1 MGKLIFCI
9 VACGLEIHHK
19 PLLLFDLIFHP
30 RPSPTHFCQPAHGA
44 GRRARANNVI
54 MGSTLARSSTY
65 GWYPR
70 MFAEDLRLL
79 VSTRDHVGRFE
90 VILFLVLFHKKR
102 LQHFQEGAQIFWVH
116 SFTFRMVASFQ
127 PTLGICSCFYLAQHG
142 EHDNRNKCYIKVGQ
156 IFGKSQW
163 NFSANTDVQQKLLV
177 ILHFCVK
184 ESAAKMDQKY

>member
-90 VILFLVLFHKKR
+90 VILFMVLFHKKR
-102 LQHFQEGAQIFWVH
+102 LQHFQ

-127 PTLGICSCFYLAQHG
+127 PTLGMCSCFYLAKHG
-142 EHDNRNKCYIKVGQ
+142 EHDNRNKCCIKVGQ
-156 IFGKSQW
+156 ICT
-163 NFSANTDVQQKLLV
+163 SAPTQTCNKN
-177 ILHFCVK
+177 
-184 ESAAKMDQKY
+184 S